1 MDCAQSGFGSMRIM
15 GTISGIALCFKRR
28 TAPAASARS
37 VVRQTTQQL
46 LLLHQR
52 NKLVNRGTARSA
64 LSLNVHEQQLVRAPH
79 LNRAAA
85 NALNVVRNGENG
97 QRLVGVEV
105 EIVHGAAVTQV
116 AQDQMLLRSLLII
129 TLLAHAHSHQVEQI
143 DLARLRA
150 DGHVPRSARAEVH
163 AHHGGIH
170 LQRDDGR
177 GL

>member
-1 MDCAQSGFGSMRIM
+1 M
-15 GTISGIALCFKRR
+15 
-28 TAPAASARS
+28 
-37 VVRQTTQQL
+37 
-46 LLLHQR
+46 
-52 NKLVNRGTARSA
+52 
-64 LSLNVHEQQLVRAPH
+64 
-79 LNRAAA
+79 
-85 NALNVVRNGENG
+85 
-97 QRLVGVEV
+97 
-105 EIVHGAAVTQV
+105 EIVYGAPMAQV

-129 TLLAHAHSHQVEQI
+129 TLLARTHSHQVEQI